1 MSPMLADPGS
11 PDRRQRP
18 GRPTHPRSEERP
30 LSPRRARIHEV
41 IFEANTPAGKAFD
54 VGLLVA
60 IALSV
65 GAVMLESVG
74 AIRGRF
80 GGGLYAAEWL
90 FTILFTVEYALR
102 LSCVRYPL
110 RYAFSFFGIID
121 LLAFLPTYLSLV
133 LPGAQSLLVIRVVR
147 LLRVFRIFKLT
158 RFLGE
163 ARTLVV
169 ALHSSRHKIVVF
181 LGAVLSLVTIMGTLM
196 YLIEGPESGFTS
208 VPRSIYWAIVT
219 MTTVGYG
226 DITPRSVLGQS
237 LAAFVMILGYSI
249 IAVPTGI
256 FSAELMRAARDVAG
270 RSTQACPGCGS
281 EGHDSDA
288 VYCKRCGTKL

>member
-1 MSPMLADPGS
+1 ML
-11 PDRRQRP
+11 PDRGQPVSPWPP
-18 GRPTHPRSEERP
+18 GPQVHPRGEERP
-30 LSPRRARIHEV
+30 LSPRRAQLHEI
-41 IFEANTPAGKAFD
+41 IFESNTPAGRAFD
-54 VGLLVA
+54 VWLLIA

-74 AIRGRF
+74 AVRARF
-80 GGGLYAAEWL
+80 GSELYAVEWF
-90 FTILFTVEYALR
+90 FTILFTVEYLLR

-110 RYAFSFFGIID
+110 RYATSFFGIVD

-133 LPGAQSLLVIRVVR
+133 LPGAQSLLVIRIVR

-163 ARTLVV
+163 AGTLVV
-169 ALHSSRHKIVVF
+169 ALHSSRYKIVVF

-226 DITPRSVLGQS
+226 DITPHSVLGQF
-237 LAAFVMILGYSI
+237 LAAVVMILGYSI

-256 FSAELMRAARDVAG
+256 FSAELIRAARDVAG
-270 RSTQACPGCGS
+270 RSTQACPGCGT